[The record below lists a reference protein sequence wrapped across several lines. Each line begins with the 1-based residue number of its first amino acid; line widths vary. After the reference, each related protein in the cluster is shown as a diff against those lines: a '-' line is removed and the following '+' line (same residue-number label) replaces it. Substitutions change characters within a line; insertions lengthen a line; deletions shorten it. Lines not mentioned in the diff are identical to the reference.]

1 MIVGSLIKRLPAASI
16 GPLAGRAL
24 FAFAPN
30 SRRLVRRN
38 LAFAFP
44 DRTPTEIE
52 ALRLG
57 VERHYGRL
65 LIELLQMGFFE
76 PEDIRRRVRFFG
88 LERAI
93 RAVGTKR
100 GFIAVSAHLGNWELG
115 MQVLPACFGR
125 PLTAVAKKF
134 RRGWIE
140 NYLHRTRTR
149 FGSRILYKKGA
160 LAEMTRIVREG
171 GVLAIL
177 VDMARRK
184 DGVEVRFFGKRATAT
199 PAAAMLGLRCR
210 CPVLPV
216 FCLHEA
222 DGTFAVQIEE
232 PIEMRRTGDL
242 RDDILVNTQ
251 RITDGVEKM
260 IRRHP
265 EQWHWLMRRW
275 KEFHPELYAP
285 AGRGGPG
292 ETAAR

>member
-1 MIVGSLIKRLPAASI
+1 MVVGSWVKRLPAAAI
-16 GPLAGRAL
+16 GRAAGRIL
-24 FAFAPN
+24 FALAPAE
-30 SRRLVRRN
+30 RRVIRRN

-44 DRTPTEIE
+44 ERSPEEIGRLQE
-52 ALRLG
+52 A

-65 LIELLQMGFFE
+65 LVELLQMSFFE
-76 PEDIRRRVRFFG
+76 PEDIRRRVRFSG

-93 RAVGTKR
+93 RAVGAQR
-100 GFIAVSAHLGNWELG
+100 GFIAVSAHLGNWEVG

-134 RRGWIE
+134 KRGWVE
-140 NYLHRTRTR
+140 QVLHRTRTR

-184 DGVEVRFFGKRATAT
+184 DGVEVRFFGRRATAT
-199 PAAAMLGLRCR
+199 PAAAILGLRCR

-216 FCLHEA
+216 FCLQEA
-222 DGTFAVQIEE
+222 DGAFHVRIEE
-232 PIEMRRTGDL
+232 PLEMLRTGDL
-242 RDDILVNTQ
+242 RRDLLANTQ
-251 RITDGVEKM
+251 RITDVVEEA

-265 EQWHWLMRRW
+265 EQWHWMMRRW
-275 KEFHPELYAP
+275 KEFHPELYRP
-285 AGRGGPG
+285 AD
-292 ETAAR
+292 